1 MPDAEVIDCTGLAAA
16 PGFID
21 IHAHSEYSLLAEPA
35 APSKIMQGVTTEVSG
50 NCGLSAAPLIGEAA
64 KARQSE
70 FAELGITQTWDNFGG
85 YFDALE
91 KARPALNFA
100 TYCGHGNL
108 RASVMG
114 YADNSPRRKNSGS
127 WNRFLRPRWRRA
139 RWGYPPAL
147 SIHPASIAIRL
158 KSCGWQK

>member
-21 IHAHSEYSLLAEPA
+21 IHAHSEYSLLVEPA

-70 FAELGITQTWDNFGG
+70 FAELGITQTWEDFGG

-114 YADNSPRRKNSGS
+114 YADRKPTEEEFRKLESLLCRRDGGG
-127 WNRFLRPRWRRA
+127 RAGAIHRPYLSTRR
-139 RWGYPPAL
+139 L
-147 SIHPASIAIRL
+147 
-158 KSCGWQK
+158 